1 MILTKKEKKNKIA
14 KVVKLLKGIYPEAK
28 CSLEYEGDGWKLM
41 VMGRLSAQCTDER
54 VNIVCRDLFKAY
66 PTAKDLADAPIE
78 DIEAI
83 IKPCGLYKMKAKS
96 IKEESRK
103 LHYEYNG
110 IVPSDMKRSLPLRV
124 LEEKLQTCSLAIY
137 TKSLLS
143 LPIHTVCVSRVDL
156 VCILRDKRTH

>member
-1 MILTKKEKKNKIA
+1 
-14 KVVKLLKGIYPEAK
+14 
-28 CSLEYEGDGWKLM
+28 M

-66 PTAKDLADAPIE
+66 PTSKDLADAPLE

-103 LHYEYNG
+103 LHYEYNA
-110 IVPSDMKRSLPLRV
+110 SNNQLRRI
-124 LEEKLQTCSLAIY
+124 LNLKSELLGEMFPQILQSS
-137 TKSLLS
+137 K
-143 LPIHTVCVSRVDL
+143 H
-156 VCILRDKRTH
+156 